1 MKGIILAGGSGT
13 RLYPITRSISKQLIP
28 IYDKPMIYY
37 PLSVLMLAGIK
48 DILIISTPTDTPR
61 FEQLLGNGN
70 DLGINLSYE
79 IQESPDGLA
88 QAFLIGEKFIGEDS
102 VALILGDNIFYGHG
116 FTNTLERAANRPEGA
131 TVFGYNVKDP
141 ERFGVVEFDENGKA
155 ISIEEKPVQPKSTY
169 AVTGLYFYD
178 NDVVEIAKSI
188 KPSERGE
195 LEITSVNEEYLR
207 RGKLQV
213 ELLGRGFAWLDTG
226 THESLLEASTFIE
239 TVEKRQSLKVA
250 CLEEIAFRKGYIT
263 KEQLVQLAE
272 PLKKNEYGQYMLR
285 LANQNVLEEMLVG
298 GKV

>member
-37 PLSVLMLAGIK
+37 PLSVLMLAGIR
-48 DILIISTPTDTPR
+48 DILIISTPNDTER
-61 FEQLLGNGN
+61 FEQLLGNGKE
-70 DLGINLSYE
+70 LGINLSYKV
-79 IQESPDGLA
+79 QPSPDGLA
-88 QAFLIGEKFIGEDS
+88 QAFIIGEDFIGNDS
-102 VALILGDNIFYGHG
+102 VALVLGDNIFYGHG
-116 FTNTLERAANRPEGA
+116 FTNTLERASARTSGA

-141 ERFGVVEFDENGKA
+141 ERFGVVEFNETGKV
-155 ISIEEKPVQPKSTY
+155 ISIEEKPTDPKSTY

-188 KPSERGE
+188 RPSSRGE

-207 RGKLQV
+207 RGKLKV

-263 KEQLVQLAE
+263 KNQLMNLAE

-285 LANQNVLEEMLVG
+285 LAEQHDLS
-298 GKV
+298 

>member
-141 ERFGVVEFDENGKA
+141 ERFGVVEFDEKGKA